1 MEGVVVLSVIILN
14 VVMLSLT
21 EFTFLGAGK
30 MQKTISFRAKR
41 VFGDKSTSA
50 FLIYLWLQ

>member
-1 MEGVVVLSVIILN
+1 MLSVIILN